1 MNSKTAPC
9 VFVNKEKDIYLLIY
23 VDDILI
29 AGKEEKNIVAAKKEI
44 AAVYDVKDLGELSYF
59 LGTGVRRYE
68 DGSFAIN
75 QNSYIDSI
83 CDRFSMSDARPVASP
98 VEIGQLSQLRSLE
111 PNTAQENCDMKGTPY
126 RELIGGLLFVLVQK

>member
-1 MNSKTAPC
+1 MRTDRLQSIKIHT
-9 VFVNKEKDIYLLIY
+9 
-23 VDDILI
+23 
-29 AGKEEKNIVAAKKEI
+29 
-44 AAVYDVKDLGELSYF
+44 
-59 LGTGVRRYE
+59 
-68 DGSFAIN
+68 
-75 QNSYIDSI
+75 SI